1 MNPRLRRLAADH
13 DALLTAF
20 AGHPAISITPTG
32 ARPPEHYQVTYSV
45 PSLALN
51 PANQVIRT
59 EQTHIEIYLPP
70 AYPREKPYLTTAT
83 PVFHP
88 NFGAHVCIADHWSA
102 GQTLVDIVTQVGDM
116 LQWRTFNTRSPLQ
129 RGRRALGR
137 RECPPGP
144 DRQRR
149 RHALGVDADHAA
161 PAADRLSST
170 EPNQPKESKHMDTM
184 NPSPPATPST
194 LEVLEIGWEDLNSP
208 ETTATAAALREAQK
222 VPLVRQVGAPEQ
234 APGHWYNASLVQSA
248 FAGLLGGV
256 VTWGITELLIANSGG
271 PRPRATSPSP

>member
-20 AGHPAISITPTG
+20 AGHPAISVMPIG
-32 ARPPEHYQVTYSV
+32 ATPPEHYQVTYWV

-59 EQTHIEIYLPP
+59 EQTLVEVYLPS

-116 LQWRTFNTRSPLQ
+116 LQWRTFNTRSPLNAVAARWVAENAHQ
-129 RGRRALGR
+129 VPIGN
-137 RECPPGP
+137 
-144 DRQRR
+144 
-149 RHALGVDADHAA
+149 VDVMPLASM
-161 PAADRLSST
+161 PI
-170 EPNQPKESKHMDTM
+170 
-184 NPSPPATPST
+184 T
-194 LEVLEIGWEDLNSP
+194 LHPLR
-208 ETTATAAALREAQK
+208 TA
-222 VPLVRQVGAPEQ
+222 
-234 APGHWYNASLVQSA
+234 
-248 FAGLLGGV
+248 
-256 VTWGITELLIANSGG
+256 
-271 PRPRATSPSP
+271 